1 MQYECINLITIVFEV
16 YWTIM
21 RKELLD
27 LISSSILY
35 KYDLPNAEIGIDK
48 SVFSTENDRCFS
60 SVSNESLA
68 EIIYNSIIEY
78 SFNEFDIE
86 GKDYNNLHTIALKTK
101 LKYNEYATIKSKISY
116 GFHGETIL
124 FCMLYAKLGAKPV
137 ISRGYFYNPLE
148 SAETKGYDSYH
159 IIDNNGQTE
168 LWFGEVKFRSGHTSG
183 INSAIENIEK
193 AISDDYLSTNFLAIS
208 NHKNNFNIAGSK
220 IEEIINQWETNPI
233 VDIIEEIKR
242 HNLKLVYPIIILYD
256 KSKDGYDKSIENS
269 ISHIKNHH
277 STKSFSL
284 SIPFSIYFIWLP
296 VDKVKDIKT
305 KVIEWIESR
314 KHLI

>member
-1 MQYECINLITIVFEV
+1 
-16 YWTIM
+16 M

-35 KYDLPNAEIGIDK
+35 KYDLPNTEIGIDK

-78 SFNEFDIE
+78 SFNEFDIR

-101 LKYNEYATIKSKISY
+101 LKYNEYATMTSKISY

-124 FCMLYAKLGAKPV
+124 FCMLYTKLGAKPV

-168 LWFGEVKFRSGHTSG
+168 LWFGEVKFRSTHTSG

-193 AISDDYLSTNFLAIS
+193 AISDDYLSNNFLAIS
-208 NHKNNFNIAGSK
+208 NHKNNFNITGSK
-220 IEEIINQWETNPI
+220 IEEIINQWEANPM
-233 VDIIEEIKR
+233 VDIIEEIKK
-242 HNLKLVYPIIILYD
+242 HNLKLIYPIIILYD
-256 KSKDGYDKSIENS
+256 KNRDGYDKSIENS
-269 ISHIKNHH
+269 INHIKDNH

-314 KHLI
+314 KRLI